1 MYNQIKIKRDHG
13 TNRNNETNGK
23 ISSSFRFVSTPHK
36 KVTIIGVLMD
46 LGADRRGVD
55 MGPSAVRDADLN
67 ERLIKLGY
75 DVTDEGNIVVPNPE
89 VMQIT
94 DRKLKYL
101 PEIAIA
107 CQKLADHVEAA
118 LEEGSIPIILGGDHS
133 IAIGSV
139 SGLASFHRQRDNKVG
154 VIWFDAHGDMNTPET
169 SPSGNI
175 HGMPFAVI
183 LGHGAKELPQIGGF
197 SPKVYPEDCVLI
209 GARSIDP
216 EEAVTLKNSG
226 IRVVTM
232 RELDERGMSAVMDE
246 AMWLASRRTAGF
258 HVTMDMD
265 FVDPDYAPGVG
276 TPVQG
281 GPTYRESHLAME
293 KIADSGKM
301 LSFELAEVNPVLDI
315 ANRTAELGVQ
325 LISSAFGK
333 KIM

>member
-1 MYNQIKIKRDHG
+1 MR
-13 TNRNNETNGK
+13 
-23 ISSSFRFVSTPHK
+23 

-55 MGPSAVRDADLN
+55 MGPSALRVASLN
-67 ERLIKLGY
+67 ERLAELGCE
-75 DVTDEGNIVVPNPE
+75 VTDAGNISVHNPE
-89 VMQIT
+89 MLPIT
-94 DRKLKYL
+94 DRRLKYL
-101 PEIAIA
+101 PEIAA
-107 CQKLADHVEAA
+107 ASQQLADRVEAI
-118 LEEGSIPIILGGDHS
+118 LEGGSTPIVLGGDHS

-139 SGLASFHRQRDNKVG
+139 AGLAAFHRRRDARVG

-175 HGMPFAVI
+175 HGMPFAAI
-183 LGHGAKELPQIGGF
+183 LGRGAPELTHVSGF
-197 SPKVYPEDCVLI
+197 APKVSPEDCVLI
-209 GARSIDP
+209 GARSVDR
-216 EEAVTLKNSG
+216 EEAAALRVSG

-265 FVDPDYAPGVG
+265 FVDPDFAPGVG
-276 TPVQG
+276 TPVPG

-301 LSFELAEVNPVLDI
+301 LSFELTEVNPVLDVS
-315 ANRTAELGVQ
+315 NRTAELGVQ
-325 LISSAFGK
+325 LILSAFGK

>member
-1 MYNQIKIKRDHG
+1 MKREPASSENYG
-13 TNRNNETNGK
+13 TNRE
-23 ISSSFRFVSTPHK
+23 ISGSCRLLSNASK
-36 KVTIIGVLMD
+36 KVTIIGILMD

-67 ERLIKLGY
+67 ERLIQLGY
-75 DVTDEGNIVVPNPE
+75 NVADAGNIVVRNPE
-89 VMQIT
+89 MMQIK

-101 PEIAIA
+101 PEIAAA
-107 CQKLADHVEAA
+107 CQKLAERLEAV
-118 LEEGSIPIILGGDHS
+118 LEENSIPIILGGDHS
-133 IAIGSV
+133 IAIGTV
-139 SGLASFHRQRDNKVG
+139 SGLASFHRKRDHKIG

-175 HGMPFAVI
+175 HGMPFAAI
-183 LGHGAKELPQIGGF
+183 LGHGANELTGIGGF

-209 GARSIDP
+209 GARSIDS
-216 EEAVTLKNSG
+216 EEAIALKNSG

-246 AMWLASRRTAGF
+246 AIGLASRRSVGF
-258 HVTMDMD
+258 HVSMDMD
-265 FVDPDYAPGVG
+265 FVDPVYAPGVG

>member
-1 MYNQIKIKRDHG
+1 MNAQYPR
-13 TNRNNETNGK
+13 R
-23 ISSSFRFVSTPHK
+23 

-55 MGPSAVRDADLN
+55 MGPSAIRVAGLN
-67 ERLIKLGY
+67 ERLARLGY
-75 DVTDEGNIVVPNPE
+75 EVTDAGNIGVRNPE
-89 VMQIT
+89 MMQIT

-101 PEIAIA
+101 PEIAAA
-107 CQKLADHVEAA
+107 CETLAGQVLAT
-118 LEEGSIPIILGGDHS
+118 LEEGAIPIILGGDHS

-139 SGLASFHRQRDNKVG
+139 SGLAAYHHKHEHRVG

-175 HGMPFAVI
+175 HGMPFAAI
-183 LGHGAKELPQIGGF
+183 LGHGAPQLTQIGGF
-197 SPKVYPEDCVLI
+197 APKVYPEDCVLI
-209 GARSIDP
+209 GARSVDP
-216 EEAVTLKNSG
+216 EEAVALKTSG
-226 IRVVTM
+226 IRVITM

-265 FVDPDYAPGVG
+265 FVDPDFAPGVG
-276 TPVQG
+276 TPVPG

-301 LSFELAEVNPVLDI
+301 LSFELTEVNPVLDI
-315 ANRTAELGVQ
+315 SNKTAELGVQ
-325 LISSAFGK
+325 LILSAFGK